1 MKYSFVFRPIL
12 FFSPFQIHSQTTMV
26 PEKRNRKKTAVFD
39 AHPPGSK
46 HQMMSER
53 SKSVV
58 DKKLAK
64 IRMRKVREQEKNGS
78 KVEGA
83 EAAQFDKK
91 DVEPGASLVDGQGT
105 SVNEPVGQSTD
116 KK

>member
-1 MKYSFVFRPIL
+1 
-12 FFSPFQIHSQTTMV
+12 MV

-64 IRMRKVREQEKNGS
+64 IRMRKEQEKNGS

-105 SVNEPVGQSTD
+105 SVKEPVGQSTD